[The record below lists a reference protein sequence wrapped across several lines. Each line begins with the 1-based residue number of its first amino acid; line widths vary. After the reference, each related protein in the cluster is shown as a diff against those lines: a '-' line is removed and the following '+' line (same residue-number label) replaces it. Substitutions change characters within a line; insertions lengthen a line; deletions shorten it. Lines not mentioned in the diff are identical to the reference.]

1 MSGKGSV
8 VPRCR
13 QSMVASTNQNI
24 RNVNRQAAAPIQ
36 LRLDRDRR
44 HSSVVDANDA
54 DGATRT
60 RPEFGSPPEDSSQDT
75 PAPSSFETSQDF
87 VARRRP
93 AFNNDGGNDGREHFV
108 FPDPLSP
115 VTKRGTPSDVTSAE
129 PTESSS
135 SENTI
140 TEAEVAAE
148 FCGSPQEKK
157 SNKSKGIARD
167 PAPTTNP
174 EKPAFLPL
182 LKKDS
187 LFPRQSEHEK
197 QTQKPR
203 YSSFHSKLANLN
215 RNPASAKAPEAPRRS
230 ARSRDAERDQKTLR
244 HLRLQTMIQS
254 DQIKHLKFVTKD
266 LAEALN
272 RLQVTTARDIQV
284 LNENSESQREN
295 SDRLVSAWKGMRR
308 ELLELKVR
316 MAHENLRREAVSRDG
331 DEDGDWDRRRPVPD
345 LPFPPPHSLLQPT
358 PMEYAFSTG
367 TRYISPFDS
376 CYSNPPPPMA
386 VITPNNLPS
395 MPGAVNAD
403 PSFSNAAPVSHSAD
417 RDVAYSAVPLQYWD
431 HYRESHI
438 LQNPQGCRWH
448 YCSVC
453 RGGGER
459 VTGFE

>member
-1 MSGKGSV
+1 
-8 VPRCR
+8 
-13 QSMVASTNQNI
+13 
-24 RNVNRQAAAPIQ
+24 
-36 LRLDRDRR
+36 
-44 HSSVVDANDA
+44 
-54 DGATRT
+54 
-60 RPEFGSPPEDSSQDT
+60 
-75 PAPSSFETSQDF
+75 
-87 VARRRP
+87 
-93 AFNNDGGNDGREHFV
+93 
-108 FPDPLSP
+108 LSP

-140 TEAEVAAE
+140 IEAEVAAE

-215 RNPASAKAPEAPRRS
+215 KNAASSKGPDAPRQS
-230 ARSRDAERDQKTLR
+230 ARSRDAERDHKTLR

-254 DQIKHLKFVTKD
+254 DQIKHLKVVTKD

-272 RLQVTTARDIQV
+272 RLQVTTARDIQI

-295 SDRLVSAWKGMRR
+295 SDRLVWAWEGMRH

-316 MAHENLRREAVSRDG
+316 MAHGNLRQEVASRDG
-331 DEDGDWDRRRPVPD
+331 DEDGDWDRRGGGIPD
-345 LPFPPPHSLLQPT
+345 LPPPPPHSLLQPT

-367 TRYISPFDS
+367 TCYISPFDP
-376 CYSNPPPPMA
+376 CNSNPPLT
-386 VITPNNLPS
+386 TPTLEPINFPS
-395 MPGAVNAD
+395 MPGETIAG
-403 PSFSNAAPVSHSAD
+403 PSFLTAVPVSHSAD
-417 RDVAYSAVPLQYWD
+417 PDFAYNSAPLQYWD
-431 HYRESHI
+431 RY
-438 LQNPQGCRWH
+438 
-448 YCSVC
+448 
-453 RGGGER
+453 
-459 VTGFE
+459 

>member
-93 AFNNDGGNDGREHFV
+93 AFNNDGGNDDRGHFV

-182 LKKDS
+182 LKEDS

-215 RNPASAKAPEAPRRS
+215 KNAASSKGPDAPRQS

>member
-1 MSGKGSV
+1 
-8 VPRCR
+8 
-13 QSMVASTNQNI
+13 
-24 RNVNRQAAAPIQ
+24 VNSQTVAPIR
-36 LRLDRDRR
+36 LRLNSIHGHPVITDGN
-44 HSSVVDANDA
+44 ANDTDEA
-54 DGATRT
+54 IRT
-60 RPEFGSPPEDSSQDT
+60 SPEVRSSREDSSQEKST
-75 PAPSSFETSQDF
+75 PSSFESSQDF
-87 VARRRP
+87 VTRRRA